1 MDPYGITLI
10 AYNNKPGNHG
20 HKRSIQLYG
29 RSGPRSAL
37 DVDISSNDPETTNHL
52 ERRAFSK
59 NFMKHSAEVKLVH
72 TRNKI
77 DQA

>member
-10 AYNNKPGNHG
+10 AYNNRPGNHG

-37 DVDISSNDPETTNHL
+37 DVDISSNDPETTTSPG
-52 ERRAFSK
+52 EEGFFKEFYETFCRGQTCSYSK
-59 NFMKHSAEVKLVH
+59 
-72 TRNKI
+72 
-77 DQA
+77 